1 MTSLILDKGPGID
14 LDQCHRGEPGGPS
27 TPVGSGNSVKNVVLT
42 GTQTP
47 PSVQDSPDPED
58 LVRALVERGFYV
70 FRRLNA
76 QHAGKHAPH
85 AGKGEKIVASTTQDV
100 AWGRRAEPVP
110 PFELGTTSVAG
121 PAPSSNLIDGPSS
134 SHDAPRINGGRS
146 PSPLRLRPVLSD
158 RTGYGHRRRPPAI
171 QPAKP

>member
-1 MTSLILDKGPGID
+1 M
-14 LDQCHRGEPGGPS
+14 
-27 TPVGSGNSVKNVVLT
+27 KNVVLT

-70 FRRLNA
+70 FRRLNT
-76 QHAGKHAPH
+76 QQT
-85 AGKGEKIVASTTQDV
+85 GKGGKTVASTAQDV
-100 AWGRRAEPVP
+100 AWGGRAEPVP
-110 PFELGTTSVAG
+110 SFDLNTASGAG

-158 RTGYGHRRRPPAI
+158 RTGFGHRRRPPAI

>member
-76 QHAGKHAPH
+76 QHAGK
-85 AGKGEKIVASTTQDV
+85 GGKIVASTAQDV
-100 AWGRRAEPVP
+100 AWGGRAEPIP
-110 PFELGTTSVAG
+110 SFDLGTASGAG
-121 PAPSSNLIDGPSS
+121 PAPSSNPIDGPSPP
-134 SHDAPRINGGRS
+134 HPRINGGRS
-146 PSPLRLRPVLSD
+146 PSPLPLRPVLSD
-158 RTGYGHRRRPPAI
+158 RTGCGHRRRPPAR